1 MTCVLDPLPLVRRPA
16 SKPVTPCGVV
26 NRVPAAAG
34 TPRVT
39 QAPDGVF
46 RLPRP
51 GLTGT
56 CPVDERPTSTPGSGI
71 PDA

>member
-1 MTCVLDPLPLVRRPA
+1 
-16 SKPVTPCGVV
+16 
-26 NRVPAAAG
+26 
-34 TPRVT
+34 
-39 QAPDGVF
+39 VF